1 MRRRKTARVPVGSPA
16 ERFARV
22 MAKIIRDY
30 DLDEAVLAEALAVAM
45 RLTK

>member
-22 MAKIIRDY
+22 MA
-30 DLDEAVLAEALAVAM
+30 EALAVAM